1 MTELPIP
8 QIALEDKDSFEL
20 LRVWAAYEEQHVSIH
35 SGLNGSA
42 KDFGFLIAELAMHGA
57 KLYAERLNLTE
68 GEMLTEILQG
78 FNNEIQTNSGNTTGG
93 IENGEIRGAL

>member
-8 QIALEDKDSFEL
+8 PVALEDNDSFEL

-57 KLYAERLNLTE
+57 KLYAERFRQSE
-68 GEMLTEILQG
+68 EEMLSEILQG
-78 FNNEIQTNSGNTTGG
+78 FNNEIQAKSGNPTGG
-93 IENGEIRGAL
+93 IENGV